1 VLTPSALERCGD
13 PSDWLRREIETALSS
28 QRIIVPLML
37 EGFDFG
43 TPKIADQLTGKLAAL
58 KHYRAK
64 HPAGVFV
71 EAMDRLRDRYLNFPL
86 TAVLHPAPLPAQQAA
101 TQQKIAANAARPVQE
116 RELTAQ
122 QWFERGFAA
131 VDLDERLRFY
141 SEAIRLKPDYA
152 GAFSKR
158 GAGRR
163 AKGDLE
169 GTRQDYNEAIR
180 LRPADLAWT
189 SSIREVAQFAE
200 DGLRARQEH
209 SEAPKANG

>member
-28 QRIIVPLML
+28 QRIIAPLMS

-152 GAFSKR
+152 GAFNKR

-163 AKGDLE
+163 AKGGSGRDAAGLQRGDPAQAGGPCLDFKHPGSCTVRRRRPE
-169 GTRQDYNEAIR
+169 GA
-180 LRPADLAWT
+180 AG
-189 SSIREVAQFAE
+189 AQ
-200 DGLRARQEH
+200 
-209 SEAPKANG
+209 